1 MSKLHAAIRSEF
13 ENKAHTLEQRSVDFI
28 RKELQSVI
36 ATEMNR
42 LEPVLKNTTLQLLT
56 HLSQNKAIIDAY
68 SQATSAA
75 AVTSMNRAC
84 KDTITQQLLPSLE
97 RSFHSLFT
105 QLHDT
110 FAKGI
115 AECEHSF
122 TNEYTEK
129 MSITRHFNLN
139 NVTSLP
145 VVRNIESNLERHRR
159 LQDKE
164 SVVQL
169 NATMDK
175 MTIILEQARH
185 SIATDIKSELRKIS
199 HEYNIF
205 PDIILN
211 LSSLL
216 LFYPCFFL

>member
-1 MSKLHAAIRSEF
+1 MSKLQSAIRSEF

-36 ATEMNR
+36 ATEMNK

-75 AVTSMNRAC
+75 AVTAMNRAC
-84 KDTITQQLLPSLE
+84 KETVSQHLLPSLE
-97 RSFHSLFT
+97 RSFHNLFT

-122 TNEYTEK
+122 RNEYTERIC
-129 MSITRHFNLN
+129 ITRHFNSN
-139 NVTSLP
+139 NVTFP

-169 NATMDK
+169 NSTMEK
-175 MTIILEQARH
+175 MTLVLDQVRQ
-185 SIATDIKSELRKIS
+185 SIATDTKSELRKIS
-199 HEYNIF
+199 HESVDN
-205 PDIILN
+205 
-211 LSSLL
+211 
-216 LFYPCFFL
+216 

>member
-1 MSKLHAAIRSEF
+1 M
-13 ENKAHTLEQRSVDFI
+13 NK
-28 RKELQSVI
+28 
-36 ATEMNR
+36 

-56 HLSQNKAIIDAY
+56 HLSQNKAIIDTY

-75 AVTSMNRAC
+75 AVTAMNRAC
-84 KDTITQQLLPSLE
+84 KDTIAQHLLPSLE

-122 TNEYTEK
+122 LNECKER
-129 MSITRHFNLN
+129 IFVTRHFN
-139 NVTSLP
+139 NVSFP

-175 MTIILEQARH
+175 MTVVLDQVRQ
-185 SIATDIKSELRKIS
+185 SIANDTKMELRRIT
-199 HEYNIF
+199 HEYGNLF
-205 PDIILN
+205 VLN
-211 LSSLL
+211 YL
-216 LFYPCFFL
+216 LFSYCSLNFLTGFRTRCESFCLL